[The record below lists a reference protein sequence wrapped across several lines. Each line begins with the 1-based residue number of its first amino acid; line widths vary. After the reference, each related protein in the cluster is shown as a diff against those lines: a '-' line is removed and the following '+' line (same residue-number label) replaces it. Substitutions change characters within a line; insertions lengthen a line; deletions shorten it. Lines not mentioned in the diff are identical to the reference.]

1 MLSLAK
7 FTNILQVSGCTR
19 ITVGDPCV
27 IFILLEVM
35 GKTLFL
41 SWEKVV
47 NLIELLYKA
56 AANTFS
62 PAAFLLLFDTFWKRL
77 VIFENENIYSIPK
90 LRS

>member
-19 ITVGDPCV
+19 ITGGDPCV

-35 GKTLFL
+35 GKALFL

-47 NLIELLYKA
+47 NLVVELLYKA
-56 AANTFS
+56 AASTFS
-62 PAAFLLLFDTFWKRL
+62 PAAFLLLFDAFWKRL
-77 VIFENENIYSIPK
+77 VIFENEKIII
-90 LRS
+90 L